1 MSFAVAV
8 RSSRWRFERQSVR
21 RTWQSDEASAQART
35 ALVPPWVPPPT
46 ARMRT
51 LPQSPRYVCNHF
63 LAFCLFPLPQSS
75 FDAMHLPTPKLKALA
90 AATVA
95 VVFPAFFSIAIWRL
109 KPLTSPELVFAAKG
123 WHTLAASQHF
133 PQQNRSSPSMPLSSP
148 SWPTEPKD
156 NSKPFPTHP
165 LSEDLPQMVQGV
177 FSDQIDLQIQA
188 TTRFRKLLSKE
199 RNPPIEEVIK
209 TGVVSRFVEFLRSP
223 HTLVQFEA
231 AWALTNIASGSAA
244 QTQVVIEAGAVP
256 IFVEL
261 LASPEPDVR
270 EQAVWALGNIAGDSP
285 QCRDYVLS
293 CGALKPLLALLG
305 DSRKLSMLRNATW
318 TLSNFCRGKTPQ
330 PDWNTIAPALP
341 VLSKLVYSLDDE
353 VLIDACWAI
362 SYLSDGSNDKIQA
375 VIEAGIP
382 RRLVELLMHASTSVQ
397 TPALR
402 SVGNIVTGDD
412 VQTQVIINCGA
423 LPCLLSL
430 LSSNKDGIR
439 KEACWTISNI
449 TAGNSTQIQ
458 AVVDANI
465 IPPLIHLL
473 SNGDL
478 KTRKEACWAISN
490 ATSGGLQKPDQIR
503 YLVAQGCIKPLC
515 DLLGCPDNKIIQ
527 VALDGLE
534 NILKVGDLD
543 KQAAGDAPD
552 AINRY
557 ALFIEECGGMEKI
570 HECQTNA
577 NEEIYMKAYNII
589 EKYFSDEDENADDGM
604 AQAQGP
610 NGTFGFG
617 AGANGGQGGAAPFNF
632 SNTNE
637 NESMEM

>member
-1 MSFAVAV
+1 
-8 RSSRWRFERQSVR
+8 
-21 RTWQSDEASAQART
+21 
-35 ALVPPWVPPPT
+35 
-46 ARMRT
+46 
-51 LPQSPRYVCNHF
+51 
-63 LAFCLFPLPQSS
+63 
-75 FDAMHLPTPKLKALA
+75 
-90 AATVA
+90 
-95 VVFPAFFSIAIWRL
+95 
-109 KPLTSPELVFAAKG
+109 
-123 WHTLAASQHF
+123 
-133 PQQNRSSPSMPLSSP
+133 
-148 SWPTEPKD
+148 
-156 NSKPFPTHP
+156 
-165 LSEDLPQMVQGV
+165 MVSGV
-177 FSDQIDLQIQA
+177 FSEQIDQQIQA
-188 TTRFRKLLSKE
+188 TTKFRKLLSKE

-209 TGVVSRFVEFLRSP
+209 TGVVSRFVVFLRSP

-231 AWALTNIASGSAA
+231 AWALTNIASGSAQ

-261 LASPEPDVR
+261 LASHEPDVR

-285 QCRDYVLS
+285 TCRDYVLS
-293 CGALKPLLALLG
+293 CGALKPLLNLLG

-330 PDWNTIAPALP
+330 PDWNTVRNSPLLFLNQSLHIQQILPALP
-341 VLSKLVYSLDDE
+341 VLAKLVYSLDDE

-362 SYLSDGSNDKIQA
+362 SYLSDGANDKIQA

-423 LPCLLSL
+423 LPALLSL
-430 LSSNKDGIR
+430 LSSGKDGIR

-458 AVVDANI
+458 AVIDANI

-490 ATSGGLQKPDQIR
+490 ATSGGLQKPEQIR
-503 YLVAQGCIKPLC
+503 YLVNQGCIKPLC

-534 NILKVGDLD
+534 NILKVGEMD
-543 KQAAGDAPD
+543 KDAAGEGQES
-552 AINRY
+552 INRY
-557 ALFIEECGGMEKI
+557 ALFIEECQGMEKI
-570 HECQTNA
+570 HDCQTNA
-577 NEEIYMKAYNII
+577 NEEIYMKAYNMI
-589 EKYFSDEDENADDGM
+589 EKYFSDEEEATDDVQQTIAGD
-604 AQAQGP
+604 Q
-610 NGTFGFG
+610 NSFGFG
-617 AGANGGQGGAAPFNF
+617 ASNPAAASGGFNFASTNGGD
-632 SNTNE
+632 
-637 NESMEM
+637 SMDM

>member
-1 MSFAVAV
+1 M
-8 RSSRWRFERQSVR
+8 
-21 RTWQSDEASAQART
+21 
-35 ALVPPWVPPPT
+35 
-46 ARMRT
+46 
-51 LPQSPRYVCNHF
+51 
-63 LAFCLFPLPQSS
+63 
-75 FDAMHLPTPKLKALA
+75 
-90 AATVA
+90 
-95 VVFPAFFSIAIWRL
+95 
-109 KPLTSPELVFAAKG
+109 
-123 WHTLAASQHF
+123 
-133 PQQNRSSPSMPLSSP
+133 
-148 SWPTEPKD
+148 
-156 NSKPFPTHP
+156 
-165 LSEDLPQMVQGV
+165 
-177 FSDQIDLQIQA
+177 
-188 TTRFRKLLSKE
+188 
-199 RNPPIEEVIK
+199 
-209 TGVVSRFVEFLRSP
+209 
-223 HTLVQFEA
+223 
-231 AWALTNIASGSAA
+231 
-244 QTQVVIEAGAVP
+244 
-256 IFVEL
+256 
-261 LASPEPDVR
+261 
-270 EQAVWALGNIAGDSP
+270 
-285 QCRDYVLS
+285 
-293 CGALKPLLALLG
+293 
-305 DSRKLSMLRNATW
+305 
-318 TLSNFCRGKTPQ
+318 
-330 PDWNTIAPALP
+330 
-341 VLSKLVYSLDDE
+341 DDE

-449 TAGNSTQIQ
+449 TAGNSAQIQ
-458 AVVDANI
+458 SVIDANI

-490 ATSGGLQKPDQIR
+490 ATSGGLQKPEQIR
-503 YLVAQGCIKPLC
+503 YLVLQGCIKPLC

-543 KQAAGDAPD
+543 KQAAGDD
-552 AINRY
+552 SVNRY

-589 EKYFSDEDENADDGM
+589 EKYFSDDEENADEGM
-604 AQAQGP
+604 GQTQAGQG
-610 NGTFGFG
+610 FGFG
-617 AGANGGQGGAAPFNF
+617 TNGAQGGFNFGGGANG
-632 SNTNE
+632 T
-637 NESMEM
+637 ESMDM

>member
-1 MSFAVAV
+1 
-8 RSSRWRFERQSVR
+8 
-21 RTWQSDEASAQART
+21 
-35 ALVPPWVPPPT
+35 
-46 ARMRT
+46 
-51 LPQSPRYVCNHF
+51 
-63 LAFCLFPLPQSS
+63 
-75 FDAMHLPTPKLKALA
+75 
-90 AATVA
+90 
-95 VVFPAFFSIAIWRL
+95 
-109 KPLTSPELVFAAKG
+109 
-123 WHTLAASQHF
+123 
-133 PQQNRSSPSMPLSSP
+133 
-148 SWPTEPKD
+148 
-156 NSKPFPTHP
+156 
-165 LSEDLPQMVQGV
+165 MVKGV
-177 FSDQIDLQIQA
+177 FSDQIDAQIQA
-188 TTRFRKLLSKE
+188 TTKFRKLLSKE
-199 RNPPIEEVIK
+199 RNPPIEKVIE

-231 AWALTNIASGSAA
+231 AWALTNIASGSAQ

-261 LASPEPDVR
+261 LSSPEPDVR

-285 QCRDYVLS
+285 ACRDYVLS
-293 CGALKPLLALLG
+293 QGALKPLLNLIADG
-305 DSRKLSMLRNATW
+305 RKLSMLRNATW

-330 PDWNTIAPALP
+330 PDWPTVSDTMNTSAPTLLTESQIQPALP
-341 VLSKLVYSLDDE
+341 VLAKLVYMLDDE

-412 VQTQVIINCGA
+412 VQTQVIINCGSLTA
-423 LPCLLSL
+423 LLSL
-430 LSSNKDGIR
+430 LSSQKDGIR

-458 AVVDANI
+458 AVVDAGI

-473 SNGDL
+473 SNGDF

-515 DLLGCPDNKIIQ
+515 DLLACPDNKIIQ

-534 NILKVGDLD
+534 NILKVGEMD
-543 KQAAGDAPD
+543 KEAADARAPE
-552 AINRY
+552 AQVNRY
-557 ALFIEECGGMEKI
+557 ALFIEEAGGMEKI
-570 HECQTNA
+570 HDCQNNA

-589 EKYFSDEDENADDGM
+589 ERYFSDEED
-604 AQAQGP
+604 
-610 NGTFGFG
+610 
-617 AGANGGQGGAAPFNF
+617 AGADIEELAPQASATGFALGSNQPQGQFNF
-632 SNTNE
+632 ANGND
-637 NESMEM
+637 SMDM

>member
-1 MSFAVAV
+1 MA
-8 RSSRWRFERQSVR
+8 ERYIPEHR
-21 RTWQSDEASAQART
+21 RTAFKAKNTFKPDELRRRREEQQVEIRKAKREENLAKRRGITSREGPALGAGVGAAPDSDDEGG
-35 ALVPPWVPPPT
+35 
-46 ARMRT
+46 
-51 LPQSPRYVCNHF
+51 N
-63 LAFCLFPLPQSS
+63 
-75 FDAMHLPTPKLKALA
+75 
-90 AATVA
+90 
-95 VVFPAFFSIAIWRL
+95 I
-109 KPLTSPELVFAAKG
+109 E
-123 WHTLAASQHF
+123 SQL
-133 PQQNRSSPSMPLSSP
+133 N
-148 SWPTEPKD
+148 E
-156 NSKPFPTHP
+156 
-165 LSEDLPQMVQGV
+165 ELPQMVRGV
-177 FSDQIDLQIQA
+177 FSEQIDDQIAA
-188 TTRFRKLLSKE
+188 TTKFRKLLSKE
-199 RNPPIEEVIK
+199 RNPPIEKVIE

-231 AWALTNIASGSAA
+231 AWALTNIASGSAQ
-244 QTQVVIEAGAVP
+244 QTQVVIAAGAVP

-261 LASPEPDVR
+261 LSSHEPDVR

-285 QCRDYVLS
+285 NCRDFVLQQ
-293 CGALKPLLALLG
+293 GALRPLLALLG

-330 PDWNTIAPALP
+330 PDWQTIAPALP
-341 VLSKLVYSLDDE
+341 VLAKLVYSLDDE

-423 LPCLLSL
+423 LPALLSL
-430 LSSNKDGIR
+430 LSSSKDGIR

-458 AVVDANI
+458 AVIDANI
-465 IPPLIHLL
+465 VQPLIHLL
-473 SNGDL
+473 SNGDF

-503 YLVAQGCIKPLC
+503 YLVSNGAIKPLC
-515 DLLGCPDNKIIQ
+515 DLLVCPDNKIIQ

-534 NILKVGDLD
+534 NILKVGEMDREASVNSAE
-543 KQAAGDAPD
+543 QQ

-570 HECQTNA
+570 HDCQNNA

-589 EKYFSDEDENADDGM
+589 EKYFSDEEGEGNDINELAP
-604 AQAQGP
+604 QQGQD
-610 NGTFGFG
+610 GTFGFG
-617 AGANGGQGGAAPFNF
+617 AQQQNPQFQFANGGD
-632 SNTNE
+632 
-637 NESMEM
+637 SMDM

>member
-1 MSFAVAV
+1 MAD
-8 RSSRWRFERQSVR
+8 RYIPEHR
-21 RTWQSDEASAQART
+21 RTQFKAKSTFKPEELRRRREEQQVEIRKAKREENLAKRRGIGTGENRPGASLGAAPDSDDDT
-35 ALVPPWVPPPT
+35 A
-46 ARMRT
+46 
-51 LPQSPRYVCNHF
+51 
-63 LAFCLFPLPQSS
+63 
-75 FDAMHLPTPKLKALA
+75 
-90 AATVA
+90 
-95 VVFPAFFSIAIWRL
+95 
-109 KPLTSPELVFAAKG
+109 
-123 WHTLAASQHF
+123 
-133 PQQNRSSPSMPLSSP
+133 
-148 SWPTEPKD
+148 PTESQL
-156 NSKPFPTHP
+156 N
-165 LSEDLPQMVQGV
+165 EDLPQMVQGV
-177 FSDQIDLQIQA
+177 FSEQIDLQIQA
-188 TTRFRKLLSKE
+188 TTKFRKLLSKE

-231 AWALTNIASGSAA
+231 AWALTNIASGSAT

-285 QCRDYVLS
+285 TCRDYVLG
-293 CGALKPLLALLG
+293 CGALKPLLNLLG

-330 PDWNTIAPALP
+330 PDWSTVSPEDETLPEDGISNCNGQIAPALP
-341 VLSKLVYSLDDE
+341 VLAKLVYSLDDE

-449 TAGNSTQIQ
+449 TAGNSQQIQ
-458 AVVDANI
+458 SVIDANI

-490 ATSGGLQKPDQIR
+490 ATSGGLQKPEQIR
-503 YLVAQGCIKPLC
+503 YLVAQNCIRPLC
-515 DLLGCPDNKIIQ
+515 DLLACPDNKIIQ

-543 KQAAGDAPD
+543 KQAAGEGAES
-552 AINRY
+552 INRY

-570 HECQTNA
+570 HDCQNNA
-577 NEEIYMKAYNII
+577 NEEIYMKSYNII
-589 EKYFSDEDENADDGM
+589 EKYFSDEDENADEAM
-604 AQAQGP
+604 APQAQGA

-617 AGANGGQGGAAPFNF
+617 TNGAQGGGFNFANGND
-632 SNTNE
+632 
-637 NESMEM
+637 SMDM

>member
-1 MSFAVAV
+1 MAD
-8 RSSRWRFERQSVR
+8 RYIPEHR
-21 RTWQSDEASAQART
+21 RTQFKAKNTFKPEELRRRREEQQVEIRKAKREENLAKRRGITGGDGARLGASLGAEADSDDDN
-35 ALVPPWVPPPT
+35 VP
-46 ARMRT
+46 
-51 LPQSPRYVCNHF
+51 S
-63 LAFCLFPLPQSS
+63 
-75 FDAMHLPTPKLKALA
+75 
-90 AATVA
+90 
-95 VVFPAFFSIAIWRL
+95 
-109 KPLTSPELVFAAKG
+109 E
-123 WHTLAASQHF
+123 SQL
-133 PQQNRSSPSMPLSSP
+133 N
-148 SWPTEPKD
+148 
-156 NSKPFPTHP
+156 
-165 LSEDLPQMVQGV
+165 EDLPQMVEGV
-177 FSDQIDLQIQA
+177 FSEQIDLQIQA
-188 TTRFRKLLSKE
+188 TTKFRKLLSKE

-209 TGVVSRFVEFLRSP
+209 TGVVGRFVQFLRSP

-231 AWALTNIASGSAA
+231 AWALTNIASGSAQ

-261 LASPEPDVR
+261 LGSHEPDVR

-285 QCRDYVLS
+285 SCRDYVLT

-330 PDWNTIAPALP
+330 PDWNTILPALP
-341 VLSKLVYSLDDE
+341 VLAKLVYSLDDE

-423 LPCLLSL
+423 LPALLSL
-430 LSSNKDGIR
+430 LSSGKDGIR
-439 KEACWTISNI
+439 KEACWTISNV

-458 AVVDANI
+458 AVIDANI

-490 ATSGGLQKPDQIR
+490 ATSGGLQKPEQIR
-503 YLVAQGCIKPLC
+503 YLVNQGCIKPLC
-515 DLLGCPDNKIIQ
+515 DLLACPDNKIIQ

-534 NILKVGDLD
+534 NILKVGEMD
-543 KQAAGDAPD
+543 KDAAGTGEE

-557 ALFIEECGGMEKI
+557 ALFIEECQGMEKI
-570 HECQTNA
+570 HDCQTNA
-577 NEEIYMKAYNII
+577 NEEIYMKAYNMI
-589 EKYFSDEDENADDGM
+589 EKYFSDEEEVEENAVPTGTG
-604 AQAQGP
+604 QA
-610 NGTFGFG
+610 FGFG
-617 AGANGGQGGAAPFNF
+617 TNNQQAGFNFANTNGGD
-632 SNTNE
+632 
-637 NESMEM
+637 SMDM